1 MPKDAH
7 YFVYSHNDLLANN
20 ILLEKGTGKIWF
32 IDFEYLQKNLI
43 TFDIGNY
50 FNESQYDYD
59 VKESPYFGVEGGDVD
74 LGIIEDFLKYYA
86 VQYLC
91 EDKSK

>member
-1 MPKDAH
+1 M
-7 YFVYSHNDLLANN
+7 YSHNDLLANN

-50 FNESQYDYD
+50 FNVSQYDYD
-59 VKESPYFGVEGGDVD
+59 VNKAPYFGVEGGDVD
-74 LGIIEDFLKYYA
+74 LSTVEDFLKYYT